1 MTVEYDESG
10 VPFRLD
16 AVVLSTQHNPEIS
29 QEQIHEDIK
38 KHVFDAVIPEG
49 MTDENTKFFI
59 NPTGRFV
66 IGGPHGDSGL
76 TGRKLIVDRYGA
88 PRRRSLLGQRLHE
101 GGSFCSICGSVRG
114 KKYGGGR
121 TGKEM

>member
-1 MTVEYDESG
+1 
-10 VPFRLD
+10 
-16 AVVLSTQHNPEIS
+16 
-29 QEQIHEDIK
+29 
-38 KHVFDAVIPEG
+38 

-76 TGRKLIVDRYGA
+76 TGRKLIVDTYGGMRA
-88 PRRRSLLGQRLHE
+88 TAAELLGQRLHK